1 MQYVS
6 TQLKLP
12 ETVMKELKR
21 RAAREKKSMSQI
33 VGDALLQT
41 LTVREE
47 TVDYKKDPFNRLIG
61 MAHSGTRDG
70 SVKHDQYLYAKKK

>member
-21 RAAREKKSMSQI
+21 RAAREKRSLSQI

-41 LTVREE
+41 LAVREE
-47 TVDYKKDPFNRLIG
+47 TVDYKNDPFNRLIG
-61 MAHSGTRDG
+61 MARSGTLDG

>member
-1 MQYVS
+1 MQYIS

-12 ETVMKELKR
+12 ETVIRELKR
-21 RAAREKKSMSQI
+21 RAARDKKSLSQI

-47 TVDYKKDPFNRLIG
+47 PVDYKKDPFNRLIG
-61 MAHSGTRDG
+61 MAGSGTRDG